1 MELLKY
7 ADKLLKNI
15 KYDVPYKASVWK
27 IKKELLLNK
36 YEKLQ

>member
-15 KYDVPYKASVWK
+15 KYDVPYKVSVWK
-27 IKKELLLNK
+27 IKKEILKNK
-36 YEKLQ
+36 YGNL

>member
-7 ADKLLKNI
+7 TDKLLKNI
-15 KYDVPYKASVWK
+15 KYDVPYKVSVWK

-36 YEKLQ
+36 YGNL

>member
-15 KYDVPYKASVWK
+15 KYDVPYKVSVWK
-27 IKKELLLNK
+27 IKKEILKSK
-36 YEKLQ
+36 YGNL

>member
-15 KYDVPYKASVWK
+15 KYDVPYKVSVWK

-36 YEKLQ
+36 YGDL

>member
-15 KYDVPYKASVWK
+15 KYDVPYKVFVWK
-27 IKKELLLNK
+27 IKKEILKNK
-36 YEKLQ
+36 YGNL